1 MERLKIF
8 LVKLCQL
15 GYGTT
20 WSHLLLVGVVVVAV
34 LVGLGVEVGLV
45 EGDLMAVLA
54 VEVALEEDTEMVHV
68 QESIV
73 KVADGQERLIMA
85 SVVVGLQNLL
95 HSEEALD
102 GEEDQMGGAA
112 ALTTLDQH
120 ILEAPGEW
128 ITVLVYQSIV
138 QLEVFK

>member
-1 MERLKIF
+1 
-8 LVKLCQL
+8 
-15 GYGTT
+15 
-20 WSHLLLVGVVVVAV
+20 VGVVVEALLVDV
-34 LVGLGVEVGLV
+34 QVGLGVEAGLV

-54 VEVALEEDTEMVHV
+54 VEVALEEDPEMVHV

-95 HSEEALD
+95 LSEEALD

-128 ITVLVYQSIV
+128 ITVLVFQSIV
-138 QLEVFK
+138 PLEVFK